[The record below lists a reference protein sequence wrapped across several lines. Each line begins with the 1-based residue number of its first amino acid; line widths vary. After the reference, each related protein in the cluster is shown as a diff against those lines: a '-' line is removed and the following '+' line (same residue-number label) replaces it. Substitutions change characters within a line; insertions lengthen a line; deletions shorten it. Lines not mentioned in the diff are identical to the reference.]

1 MILILI
7 DDIVNKYNNAYHS
20 TIKIKPVDGKSSTNI
35 DSSKE
40 INNKDPKFK
49 IGSIVRIS
57 IYKSVFTKCCP
68 PNCSEEDFPI
78 KRLKILFRGHIW
90 LMILIKK
97 KLLGHSTKKNC
108 KKKTNQKEF
117 RTEKI
122 IKKKGDKLYVKWKEH
137 KKNLISG

>member
-20 TIKIKPVDGKSSTNI
+20 AIKIKPVDGKSSTNI

-68 PNCSEEDFPI
+68 PNCSEENTVP
-78 KRLKILFRGHIW
+78 W
-90 LMILIKK
+90 TYLINDLYKEEIIGTFYKK
-97 KLLGHSTKKNC
+97 ELQKKN
-108 KKKTNQKEF
+108 KSK
-117 RTEKI
+117 RI
-122 IKKKGDKLYVKWKEH
+122 
-137 KKNLISG
+137 